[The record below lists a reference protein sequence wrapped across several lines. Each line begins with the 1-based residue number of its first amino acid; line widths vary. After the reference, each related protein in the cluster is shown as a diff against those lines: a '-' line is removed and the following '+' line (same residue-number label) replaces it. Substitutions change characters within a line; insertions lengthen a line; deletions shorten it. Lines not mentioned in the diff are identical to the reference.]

1 MTIWNYNS
9 SVINCAVIYYL
20 HDCIFIV
27 FLNVFYNRF
36 LEKILYTRVFA
47 MAFHHFTQI
56 YKFDTHDHSL
66 KSRMQERNLRS
77 TTEEDSLSHR
87 SWISITHQAGS
98 TQAALRKSLSAA
110 LSTACAVKNQS
121 VGDASVLRCIII
133 IMDPRSSLA
142 PPHFLMRVEYEA
154 VGFPCIRH
162 KRFYLWLPAPTSYDI
177 VSAGSQN
184 LRDRWLG

>member
-1 MTIWNYNS
+1 MYSTIDFSKRFFILESSRWHFIILLRFTNS
-9 SVINCAVIYYL
+9 IHTI
-20 HDCIFIV
+20 
-27 FLNVFYNRF
+27 
-36 LEKILYTRVFA
+36 
-47 MAFHHFTQI
+47 
-56 YKFDTHDHSL
+56 HSL

-110 LSTACAVKNQS
+110 LSTTCAVKNQS

-133 IMDPRSSLA
+133 IMDPRSPLA